1 MISVAHTGENRDQA
15 LVRLTAQVV
24 AGVRPEAALLRR
36 LLILNGRLRFGAFAY
51 EPDGDLILFTHSLLG
66 GATLNPNEV
75 MAAVHDVAL
84 AADRYDDQIVAQYGG
99 RRMQDVIEESA
110 WARLLKKSRR
120 RATASAPGRRSR
132 QKTPSSG
139 GKKKGSSHG
148 QTKQATASGKPPVAT
163 EEANIDSPR
172 KLMHGA
178 VPDVTHAIG
187 GTPIVQLSKSRP
199 MSAAA
204 STSSAST

>member
-1 MISVAHTGENRDQA
+1 MASTHTGPESAGSAVEQSCAVIERILGLTTSHRESDRGIYIDKGLYVIKQGSSYVMISVAHTGENRDQA

-24 AGVRPEAALLRR
+24 AGVRPDATLLRK
-36 LLILNGRLRFGAFAY
+36 LLILNTRLRFGAFAY

-110 WARLLKKSRR
+110 WAHLLKKAGDEPPHPHLDVES
-120 RATASAPGRRSR
+120 TKKAPA
-132 QKTPSSG
+132 SG
-139 GKKKGSSHG
+139 GKKKGS
-148 QTKQATASGKPPVAT
+148 
-163 EEANIDSPR
+163 
-172 KLMHGA
+172 
-178 VPDVTHAIG
+178 
-187 GTPIVQLSKSRP
+187 
-199 MSAAA
+199 
-204 STSSAST
+204 

>member
-1 MISVAHTGENRDQA
+1 MPSTNHTADASGSAVEQSCAVIEKILGLSASHRESDRGIFIDRGLYVIKQGSSYVMISVAHTGENRDQA

-24 AGVRPEAALLRR
+24 AGVRPEPTLLRR

-110 WARLLKKSRR
+110 WARLLKK
-120 RATASAPGRRSR
+120 AGDEPPHPHLDEEAAK
-132 QKTPSSG
+132 KTPSSG
-139 GKKKGSSHG
+139 GKKKGS
-148 QTKQATASGKPPVAT
+148 
-163 EEANIDSPR
+163 
-172 KLMHGA
+172 
-178 VPDVTHAIG
+178 
-187 GTPIVQLSKSRP
+187 
-199 MSAAA
+199 
-204 STSSAST
+204 